1 MQAQGVEETP
11 WIKDQWV
18 DWVFIKQFA
27 NISCLY
33 DAYHVDMVVNTQLKV
48 VKLIHCEMESI

>member
-18 DWVFIKQFA
+18 GLVFIKQFA
-27 NISCLY
+27 NILCLY
-33 DAYHVDMVVNTQLKV
+33 DAYM
-48 VKLIHCEMESI
+48 